1 MPPSAKERETMSQM
15 LSTKEAAAEIGT
27 DARTLR
33 KFIRSDSC
41 SFDAVGQ
48 GKRYEF
54 SKKDV
59 NQLKK
64 AFLAWSGGAPSK
76 KNKAMEQAEAAR
88 AKGHEHDGEEF
99 EPDALVEDDNNEP
112 AEVEW
117 TDDAEADLDAIEG
130 PSDEDLDD
138 IEIQDIDLD

>member
-1 MPPSAKERETMSQM
+1 MSQM

-64 AFLAWSGGAPSK
+64 AFLAWSGGSTPKKTKKDNMGQTAP
-76 KNKAMEQAEAAR
+76 E
-88 AKGHEHDGEEF
+88 DGF
-99 EPDALVEDDNNEP
+99 IPDDLVEDDNSEP

-117 TDDAEADLDAIEG
+117 TDDAEADLETIEG
-130 PSDEDLDD
+130 PSDEELLDIED
-138 IEIQDIDLD
+138 IEIEDIDLD